1 MPSCNISQY
10 VYGYAPGGAEDAPPE
25 GSGKPQGTQMARR
38 KSALEIVQ
46 PETSDAKRRNP
57 VNLFESAYLKIEELL
72 VNCALRPGRFLT
84 VQELQSLTGF
94 GRTPVHAAVNR
105 LAADTLI
112 IIRPRHGL
120 QIAPIDLARERL
132 LLGLRRDIERFVIRL
147 AAERAGLSHRN
158 QMLHIER
165 VLRERRAT
173 ASIDEFNQF
182 DRRIDALILSASE
195 EPFLVHSMRP
205 LHTIYRRIGY
215 IYHRLLPGHTDLTG
229 TIDRHLAILDAV
241 ANRRAERAVKAS
253 DTLIDYMDQMFEDM
267 ESGIDPGLLDC
278 SIEPLPLT

>member
-1 MPSCNISQY
+1 
-10 VYGYAPGGAEDAPPE
+10 
-25 GSGKPQGTQMARR
+25 
-38 KSALEIVQ
+38 VQ
-46 PETSDAKRRNP
+46 PAASDAKRRNP
-57 VNLFESAYLKIEELL
+57 VNQFESAYLKIEELL
-72 VNCALRPGRFLT
+72 VNCALKPGRFIT
-84 VQELQSLTGF
+84 VQELQGLTGF

-105 LAADTLI
+105 FAGDTLI

-132 LLGLRRDIERFVIRL
+132 LLGLRRDVERFVIRL

-165 VLRERRAT
+165 LLRERRAT
-173 ASIDEFNQF
+173 VSIDEFNKL
-182 DRRIDALILSASE
+182 DRRIDALILAASE
-195 EPFLVHSMRP
+195 EPFLVHTMRP

-229 TIDRHLAILDAV
+229 TIDRHLAIIDAV
-241 ANRRAERAVKAS
+241 ANRRVERAVEAS
-253 DTLIDYMDQMFEDM
+253 DTLIDFMDQMFEDM
-267 ESGIDPGLLDC
+267 EAGVDPGLLDC